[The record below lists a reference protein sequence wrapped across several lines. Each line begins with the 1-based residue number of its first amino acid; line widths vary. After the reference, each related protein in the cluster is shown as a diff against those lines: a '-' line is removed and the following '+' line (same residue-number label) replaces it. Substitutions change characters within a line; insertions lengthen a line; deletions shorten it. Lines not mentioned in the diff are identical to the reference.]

1 MPEYQRPVQ
10 DAGLSEALQ
19 PLLNALETSLRNR
32 SPGPRTNDTAPDD
45 RLGAQASDPVQ
56 AVLGRLFGAHTP
68 ASDNLSRTFSP
79 APAAAPAHAAHAHVH
94 TEQVAE
100 GLKPIF
106 ELLTGSGPNR
116 AEASSPADALASLLG
131 SFTQPSSSSQL
142 GQAGATPGSSSGP
155 APSPAPHDALASLI
169 SSLLGAQLGEHERPA
184 SSPSFA
190 PAPSGSSSAGP
201 SMPST
206 AADSDARIP
215 FVAKGKWRADSAPS
229 PAPTVKPTPATAE
242 DEDVA
247 ERMAAQVAADAA
259 FAAALQAEEDGRRR
273 PARAHRIS
281 IREPGSD
288 GGKVTPAPTMP
299 ALLEQLLGRAEHGG
313 EMRDVV
319 NNAVQALF
327 PSTPMSSAA
336 RQATVSP
343 TAGPSSRPASVG
355 SSSSTSAPAAPS
367 SPAPALTPLE
377 SIERIASSLHALVSS
392 FTLPVALD
400 FALGAKNS
408 ALGLAHTPANAPLHA
423 HEAALARILDE
434 LDAVDAAGD
443 ERVRARRREVVR
455 EVEGALETLERAVR
469 ERRPLGAAGQREE
482 DVKGYDVDS
491 PAQPEPI
498 KTTEA
503 SMRAET
509 PSVASTLLAAAED
522 TAVKVESTEVDVVN
536 NAESAGVDTPASA
549 ATLASADTPVSA
561 SHAGTVQD
569 ASAPSAISSSLTST
583 SSPLPRP
590 SSPASS
596 SLSEAISSMHPS
608 PESIASSLPR
618 SVATSDEEGVVVDA
632 GAQADEAWSE
642 VDA

>member
-19 PLLNALETSLRNR
+19 PLLNALETSLRDR
-32 SPGPRTNDTAPDD
+32 SPGPRTNHTAPDV

-68 ASDNLSRTFSP
+68 PCDNPSRTFSP
-79 APAAAPAHAAHAHVH
+79 APAPAPAHAAHAHAH
-94 TEQVAE
+94 TEQVTE

-106 ELLTGSGPNR
+106 ELFAGSGPNR
-116 AEASSPADALASLLG
+116 AAASSPADALASLLG
-131 SFTQPSSSSQL
+131 SFTQSSSGSPL

-155 APSPAPHDALASLI
+155 APSPAPHDTLASLI
-169 SSLLGAQLGEHERPA
+169 NSLLGAQRGEHERPA

-206 AADSDARIP
+206 AADPDARIP
-215 FVAKGKWRADSAPS
+215 FVAKGKWRADSNPT

-242 DEDVA
+242 DKAVA

-273 PARAHRIS
+273 PARAPGIS

-288 GGKVTPAPTMP
+288 GGKATPAPTMP

-319 NNAVQALF
+319 NNVVQALF
-327 PSTPMSSAA
+327 PAA
-336 RQATVSP
+336 PATTQGHQAAAP
-343 TAGPSSRPASVG
+343 PAAGPSSRPTSVASSG
-355 SSSSTSAPAAPS
+355 STSAPAARS
-367 SPAPALTPLE
+367 SPTPAPTPLE
-377 SIERIASSLHALVSS
+377 SIERIASSQHALVSS
-392 FTLPVALD
+392 FALPVALD
-400 FALGAKNS
+400 FAPGAKSS

-443 ERVRARRREVVR
+443 ERVRVRRREVVR
-455 EVEGALETLERAVR
+455 EVERALEALEHAVR
-469 ERRPLGAAGQREE
+469 ERRPVDALGEREE
-482 DVKGYDVDS
+482 DVKGYDVDA

-498 KTTEA
+498 KTADSPTAGKTPNSA
-503 SMRAET
+503 SMPLT
-509 PSVASTLLAAAED
+509 ASEGPAA
-522 TAVKVESTEVDVVN
+522 KVETV
-536 NAESAGVDTPASA
+536 AGVDNAEPAHVH
-549 ATLASADTPVSA
+549 TLA
-561 SHAGTVQD
+561 
-569 ASAPSAISSSLTST
+569 
-583 SSPLPRP
+583 
-590 SSPASS
+590 
-596 SLSEAISSMHPS
+596 
-608 PESIASSLPR
+608 
-618 SVATSDEEGVVVDA
+618 
-632 GAQADEAWSE
+632 
-642 VDA
+642 